1 MELTSSLASFSS
13 SLDSI
18 VFLFGTGGDLCRDI
32 TNEPVK
38 HGYPIPPTGFLN
50 PLHLNPLHLN
60 PPHLN
65 PLHLNPLPLRP
76 LLLRLPHLRP
86 TCGDL
91 RRDITDEPVKHGYPM
106 ILPTGLLCPLHLCLR
121 PLHLRLLHLR
131 PLHLCPLHL
140 CPLHLR
146 PTCGDLRRDITDEL
160 VKHGYPIPP
169 TSLQYPLHLCLRT
182 LHLRPLHLRPL
193 HLFPL
198 HLCSLHLRPTCGDL
212 RRDITDE
219 PVKHGYPIPPTGLLY
234 PLHLCLRPLHLRPLH
249 LRPLHLCSLHLC
261 HLHLCTLHLRPL
273 HPRLPH
279 LRPTCGDLC
288 RDITEEPV
296 KRGYPIPPMGH
307 LRPLHLRLRP
317 LHLRPLHLRPT
328 GGILSRDITDEPV
341 KWGYLIPPTGFLR
354 PLLLRLNSPTATP
367 I

>member
-1 MELTSSLASFSS
+1 MEPTSLLASFSS

-18 VFLFGTGGDLCRDI
+18 VSLFGTGGDLCRDI

-76 LLLRLPHLRP
+76 LLL
-86 TCGDL
+86 
-91 RRDITDEPVKHGYPM
+91 
-106 ILPTGLLCPLHLCLR
+106 
-121 PLHLRLLHLR
+121 
-131 PLHLCPLHL
+131 
-140 CPLHLR
+140 
-146 PTCGDLRRDITDEL
+146 
-160 VKHGYPIPP
+160 
-169 TSLQYPLHLCLRT
+169 
-182 LHLRPLHLRPL
+182 
-193 HLFPL
+193 
-198 HLCSLHLRPTCGDL
+198 
-212 RRDITDE
+212 
-219 PVKHGYPIPPTGLLY
+219 
-234 PLHLCLRPLHLRPLH
+234 
-249 LRPLHLCSLHLC
+249 
-261 HLHLCTLHLRPL
+261 
-273 HPRLPH
+273 RLPH